1 MRHPI
6 GWSLAALVVFAG
18 TASAQASTAASQA
31 PSALELGVDA
41 NMTIGLGDNS
51 YTNFNLPS
59 GAVRVGFPMS
69 NRVSIE
75 PRGRLS
81 VTSGDG
87 DTFTTYNLAVGALY
101 HLNAAARM
109 REGIYLRPA
118 LGVSGYSGDDSD
130 SNLFGSIGVGLKRPI
145 LAQLGSRFEA
155 GFVRNFGNGG
165 SNGLELSAGLS
176 WFTK

>member
-1 MRHPI
+1 MKYRI
-6 GWSLAALVVFAG
+6 ALSILGLAVFAG
-18 TASAQASTAASQA
+18 TASAQTPQA
-31 PSALELGVDA
+31 TEIGVDA
-41 NMTIGLGDNS
+41 TVSIGLGDNS

-81 VTSGDG
+81 VASGNG
-87 DTFTTYNLAVGALY
+87 DTFTTYNFAVGALY
-101 HLNAAARM
+101 HLDAAANM
-109 REGIYLRPA
+109 RSGLYVRPS
-118 LGVSGYSGDDSD
+118 LGVSGFSGDDSD
-130 SNLFGSIGVGLKRPI
+130 SNFYGGVGVGLKRPI

-155 GFVRNFGNGG
+155 GYVRNFGNGG

-176 WFTK
+176 WFTR

>member
-6 GWSLAALVVFAG
+6 GWSLAAMIVFAG
-18 TASAQASTAASQA
+18 TASAQARAAATQ
-31 PSALELGVDA
+31 PSALEIGVDA

-51 YTNFNLPS
+51 FTYFNLPS
-59 GAVRVGFPMS
+59 GAVRVGFPIS
-69 NRVSIE
+69 NQVSIE

-109 REGIYLRPA
+109 RQGLYVRPA
-118 LGVSGYSGDDSD
+118 LGVSGFSGDESD
-130 SNLFGSIGVGLKRPI
+130 SNFFGSIGVGLKRPI
-145 LAQLGSRFEA
+145 LTQLGSRFEA

-176 WFTK
+176 WFTR